1 MRKNRT
7 STIKKNPHLV
17 IILLFSNSSKRRY
30 IVCNSHLLTFLFAI
44 LQIWCRA
51 KNAVSHFCV
60 GSAEFS
66 PKNVKLQPSSSLY
79 ICGDWIDRKGHAS
92 WSTEKAVVT
101 ARQAAAALAQDLD
114 LTWPSSSPSPVEVIP
129 AASDTVQLS
138 TVRRMAQSVRRTTT
152 TSTPSSVLTDDDND
166 NTNSTLLPVAPW
178 VLAKR
183 LLSGL

>member
-7 STIKKNPHLV
+7 STIKNNPHLI
-17 IILLFSNSSKRRY
+17 IILLFSNSNKRRY
-30 IVCNSHLLTFLFAI
+30 SSHLLTILFAI
-44 LQIWCRA
+44 LKIWHRA

-114 LTWPSSSPSPVEVIP
+114 LMWPSSSPSPVEVIP

-152 TSTPSSVLTDDDND
+152 KRISSSFSTDDDND
-166 NTNSTLLPVAPW
+166 NTNSNLLPVAPW